1 MVFGRVFAEILQRFE
16 SLQRILYFVQ
26 NDERVAWRNGHAR
39 SDVQSPA
46 NARLLGCKGGD
57 QVREFSESL
66 YGKHGCNQ
74 FLGHLF
80 RTKELNPFGIDSF
93 VS

>member
-1 MVFGRVFAEILQRFE
+1 MWNKSHPFCHVFVKAGASAPPKNTE
-16 SLQRILYFVQ
+16 
-26 NDERVAWRNGHAR
+26 
-39 SDVQSPA
+39 SPA